1 MSPHA
6 DARGPVHASTQ
17 PPGADEGAPM
27 TARAPASRPQAPNI
41 LFVLTDDQGP
51 WALGRESPELVTPTL
66 DRLAAEGTY
75 LERFFCASPVC
86 SPARASLL
94 TGRMP
99 SAHGVHD
106 WLRLEGVDRPHG
118 TYLDGI
124 PTLAGEL
131 NGAGYR
137 CAMVGKW
144 HVGYSHDPAP
154 GYDYWYTHRLGG
166 GSYFDAP
173 IWEFDDE
180 AGRTTTDPRE
190 TAEPRYFTDAIGD
203 HAVDFL
209 RRHAAD
215 DQERPFFLQLS
226 TTAPHD
232 PWTNGNHPEH
242 LVDLYTETDFPSVPA
257 PEPHPWFRREA
268 FADAIEHR
276 HRNLAGY
283 AAAVSG
289 IDRMLSRVL
298 AEMEAQ
304 GLLEN
309 TIVLFTSD
317 NGFSCGHHGIW
328 GKGNGTFPLNFWENS
343 IRVPFIAW
351 GPGRIAAGRVS
362 DQLLSATSVFATVLE
377 LAGVSAPPDPLRT
390 GRSFAGLLTEGG
402 DADAPGASEVLVLD
416 EYGDNRMIRTRR
428 WKYVS
433 RRRGPDELYD
443 LDTDPQE
450 EVDLSAD
457 PGFAAV
463 RADLSARLSTSFEL
477 CSEPELDGWELPVS
491 GYGQRRP
498 LGDADRQGAF
508 EQ

>member
-1 MSPHA
+1 MTDRSP
-6 DARGPVHASTQ
+6 
-17 PPGADEGAPM
+17 AP
-27 TARAPASRPQAPNI
+27 QWGAPNI

-51 WALGRESPELVTPTL
+51 WALGRETPELVTPTL

-106 WLRLEGVDRPHG
+106 WLRPEGVNRPRPHG

-124 PTLAGEL
+124 PTIAEEL
-131 NGAGYR
+131 NRAGYR
-137 CAMVGKW
+137 CAMAGKW
-144 HVGYSHDPAP
+144 HVGYSHEPAP

-173 IWEFDDE
+173 IWEFDADR
-180 AGRTTTDPRE
+180 GRTSTDPRE
-190 TAEPRYFTDAIGD
+190 VAEPRYFTDAVGD

-215 DQERPFFLQLS
+215 DEERPFFLQLS

-232 PWTNGNHPEH
+232 PWTDGNHPEH
-242 LVDLYTETDFPSVPA
+242 LLDLYAESTFPSVPT
-257 PEPHPWFRREA
+257 PELHPWFRREA

-289 IDRMLSRVL
+289 IDQMLSRVL
-298 AEMEAQ
+298 AEMETH
-304 GLLEN
+304 GLLED

-362 DQLLSATSVFATVLE
+362 NHLLSATSVFATVLE
-377 LAGVSAPPDPLRT
+377 LAGVSAAPDPLRA
-390 GRSFAGLLTEGG
+390 GRSFAGLLSAEEGTETPE
-402 DADAPGASEVLVLD
+402 APEILVLD

-433 RRRGPDELYD
+433 RRRGPEELYD
-443 LDTDPQE
+443 LDNDPQE
-450 EVDLSAD
+450 EVDLSAE
-457 PGFAAV
+457 PSFAAV
-463 RADLSARLSTSFEL
+463 KADLSSRLLKNFAL
-477 CSEPELDGWELPVS
+477 CSEPGLDGWELSVS
-491 GYGQRRP
+491 GHGQHRP
-498 LGDADRQGAF
+498 LGKDDRQGAL